1 MTREDITTCDE
12 ALAVLAQHL
21 DRELEGHLDA
31 QLVAHLEACRSC
43 YSRAEFERRLKA
55 RIRELGSEPV
65 PDDVMQR
72 VQRLLQDFTS
82 STS

>member
-1 MTREDITTCDE
+1 MNRQDITTCDE
-12 ALAVLAQHL
+12 ALAVLAEHL

-31 QLVAHLEACRSC
+31 QLLAHLDACRSC

-65 PDDVMQR
+65 PDDVLER
-72 VQRLLQDFTS
+72 IQRLLQDVTS